1 MLQTFDATTR
11 KLVRTERIPTTGW
24 VHVVDPDADEL
35 EELRRDLAVPDSFLA
50 HALDVDEIARVDRV
64 RTERLVVMRVPSS
77 GGFLPYRAFTLG
89 VLLEQDRIVTI
100 ARHPTDVVD
109 ALLLRTDVDPG
120 HHDRFVLL
128 LLMCTAERFL
138 ARLAEIERV
147 IAGVEQ
153 RVEASVRNEE
163 VSELL
168 RHQKELVHFSTALA
182 GNQIMLTRLRK
193 DTSFATDVDCVDLLE
208 DVEVELKQASDMT
221 TVASNILSGMMDAF
235 ASIISNNL
243 NVVMKAMTA
252 LMLLMAIPGVMASI
266 YGMNVGLPF
275 QGHRWAFFI
284 VIAISL
290 GLALVAIVAFRRRRW
305 L

>member
-11 KLVRTERIPTTGW
+11 RLVRAERIPTTGW

-35 EELRRDLAVPDSFLA
+35 DSLQRDLAVPAAFLA

-64 RTERLVVMRVPSS
+64 GTERLVVMRVPST
-77 GGFLPYRAFTLG
+77 GGFVPYRAFTLG
-89 VLLEQDRIVTI
+89 VLLETDRIITI

-109 ALLLRTDVDPG
+109 ALLQRTDVDPR

-128 LLMCTAERFL
+128 LLMCAAERFL

-147 IAGVEQ
+147 IAGVEA

-182 GNQIMLTRLRK
+182 GNQIMLARLRK
-193 DTSFATDVDCVDLLE
+193 DTSFATDPDCVDLLE
-208 DVEVELKQASDMT
+208 DVEVELRQASDMT

-266 YGMNVGLPF
+266 YGMNVSLPLQRHPF
-275 QGHRWAFFI
+275 AFLV
-284 VIAISL
+284 VIGVSFV
-290 GLALVAIVAFRRRRW
+290 LALGAIVAFRRRRW